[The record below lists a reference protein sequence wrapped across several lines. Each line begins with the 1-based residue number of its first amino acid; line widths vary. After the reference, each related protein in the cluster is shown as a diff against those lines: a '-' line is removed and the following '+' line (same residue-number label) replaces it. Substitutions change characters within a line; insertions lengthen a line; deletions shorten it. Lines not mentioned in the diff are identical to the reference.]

1 MSPQSSSVEN
11 TLQAPPFEP
20 WRLTGIGVLRI
31 VFGIIWG
38 IDAWL
43 KWQPDFIN
51 NFVSYLT
58 GPLASQ
64 PPQVRAWIHSGIKSS
79 ASTRAYL
86 HIS

>member
-38 IDAWL
+38 DRCVA
-43 KWQPDFIN
+43 QM
-51 NFVSYLT
+51 
-58 GPLASQ
+58 A
-64 PPQVRAWIHSGIKSS
+64 A
-79 ASTRAYL
+79 
-86 HIS
+86 